1 MATEAPTGARSRL
14 AGLAD
19 EPLLEIAGLVVAA
32 GAVPLLRG
40 VELVVPPGARVGIV
54 GESGSGKS
62 MTASAILGL
71 LPPGVEARGG
81 SIRLRG
87 RDLRTMSERE
97 LRSVRGG
104 EIAIV
109 YQNAV
114 ASLNPLQ
121 TVGSQIARVCRA
133 HTGVSRLTPSDAPST
148 CSTGSGSPT
157 PTGAPGPTRTSS
169 RVAWPSGWPS
179 RWP

>member
-1 MATEAPTGARSRL
+1 MAAEAVTPVRSRL

-19 EPLLEIAGLVVAA
+19 APLLEVADLAVAA
-32 GAVPLLRG
+32 GEVPLLRG

-71 LPPGVEARGG
+71 LPEGVEFRRGAVL
-81 SIRLRG
+81 LRG

-104 EIAIV
+104 EISIV

-121 TVGSQIARVCRA
+121 SVGSQIARVCRA
-133 HTGVSRLTPSDAPST
+133 HTGVSRSEAWRRTVDLLDRLGIPDAQQRAKAYPHQF
-148 CSTGSGSPT
+148 
-157 PTGAPGPTRTSS
+157 
-169 RVAWPSGWPS
+169 
-179 RWP
+179 